1 MALARHFKDL
11 RVYQEAFKAA
21 MKIFELSRKWPI
33 EERYSLTDQVRRSS
47 RAVCGNIAEA
57 WRKRRYPSHFIS
69 KLSDADAEVAE
80 TENWLEF
87 ARACAYLAP
96 KACGELIATY
106 EQVSGGL
113 VSMMSD
119 ADAWC
124 GPQQEYSKWS
134 FGRRRFHQQR
144 NQVGTRHALGQ
155 RLADQPRRG
164 HHRPTI
170 RQDQRCI
177 TIRVAQIRP
186 FS

>member
-124 GPQQEYSKWS
+124 GPSQLVREPAPAYVTNPPP
-134 FGRRRFHQQR
+134 HPHTP
-144 NQVGTRHALGQ
+144 TRPHIHTPQTA
-155 RLADQPRRG
+155 R
-164 HHRPTI
+164 
-170 RQDQRCI
+170 
-177 TIRVAQIRP
+177 
-186 FS
+186 